1 MNGLTSS
8 PRVRKAAHKPSVTVV
23 FPDDL
28 CAAEINICDM
38 RVWSPLSVIQKTES
52 RQLCTAGLVNAVYR
66 KSSVRFGSV
75 WIYCIVRQGFGQKT
89 QYADSNCYHQ
99 QRHGDTTDAQ
109 CDFPD

>member
-8 PRVRKAAHKPSVTVV
+8 PRVRKATHKPSVTVV

-38 RVWSPLSVIQKTES
+38 RVCSPLSVIQKTES
-52 RQLCTAGLVNAVYR
+52 RQLCTAGLVYAVYR

-75 WIYCIVRQGFGQKT
+75 RIYYIVRQGFRQET
-89 QYADSNCYHQ
+89 QYADSNCDHQ
-99 QRHGDTTDAQ
+99 QCDCNTTDAQ
-109 CDFPD
+109 GDFPD